1 MHRQSA
7 DISSRERD
15 AKFDKQYRTEKGGAA
30 SIIAM
35 PMFSVRKQE
44 CMKFTHSRQNVSVR
58 QTPSNGEATT
68 VVFSAVI
75 QVMDEMQKSVSA

>member
-1 MHRQSA
+1 
-7 DISSRERD
+7 
-15 AKFDKQYRTEKGGAA
+15 
-30 SIIAM
+30 M

-44 CMKFTHSRQNVSVR
+44 CMEFTHSRQHVSVR